1 MGKVIVTCDSTCD
14 LTPELYQKYDIH
26 VAPLYIRVRTHAASA
41 EAPCRD
47 CDR

>member
-1 MGKVIVTCDSTCD
+1 MGRLFRTAV
-14 LTPELYQKYDIH
+14 ELPPH
-26 VAPLYIRVRTHAASA
+26 APLYIRVRTHVASA

>member
-1 MGKVIVTCDSTCD
+1 MVRFFRTDV
-14 LTPELYQKYDIH
+14 ELPLH
-26 VAPLYIRVRTHAASA
+26 APLYIRVRMRVASA

>member
-1 MGKVIVTCDSTCD
+1 MVCFFRTDV
-14 LTPELYQKYDIH
+14 ELPPH
-26 VAPLYIRVRTHAASA
+26 APLYIRVRMRVASA

>member
-1 MGKVIVTCDSTCD
+1 MVRFFRTDV
-14 LTPELYQKYDIH
+14 ELPPN
-26 VAPLYIRVRTHAASA
+26 APLYIRVRMRVASA